1 MNWKTWKAL
10 DAALSDL
17 EERVGLPDFADHA
30 DEIGRALRT
39 PPTSVP
45 KSIDARK
52 ARLAQAKQDHRREI
66 KSIDKKAADVT
77 ACSTPEA
84 QREADEKRI
93 ALSDAVRM
101 ALIGK
106 DIATADAALNELILD
121 FPLDES
127 ISALREDVD
136 RAATS
141 IQNDED
147 RKIAR
152 ILRPVGDLTV
162 VASSDGAPRIV
173 VYWTPESSGLAR
185 EYRVVRQDLQ
195 TLKVSSPFSCEASQF
210 EDTDVVCGVPY
221 KYTVVPC
228 YHGIVVEEA
237 AAETNAAI
245 ATVPITS
252 LNIYGEG
259 IKEYAIAHI
268 SWMLPAYD
276 ETVHL
281 SMILERIHD
290 KERHRVYEAECGT
303 CATST
308 NKVETHGREFTI
320 TTSDE
325 DVVGGET
332 YRYELSLTVSGKVL
346 EPIVREVTI
355 AKLPEL
361 PRVTASCYYQE
372 GRHRLHI
379 EWPDGVSEVCL
390 SASGMRPFKYTK
402 DQFSTESVFIPYED
416 SVRPVE
422 IQAIRRFGQKKI
434 AYGPKE
440 QVRFIDSQRTLFV
453 SVGCAKTGIRAV
465 LSIWQGKEWGIR
477 VSCVDEDGAPV
488 PIPNLEITITNPNE
502 WLNRTFTI
510 SAGTIR
516 ANEFFK
522 FPSEWGVKRGATID
536 VSIADGN
543 GYAYIKYL
551 TSQVIS

>member
-1 MNWKTWKAL
+1 MTQYKTWKAL

-17 EERVGLPDFADHA
+17 EERVGLPDSADLA
-30 DEIGRALRT
+30 DEIGKALRT

-52 ARLAQAKQDHRREI
+52 ARLSQAKQDHRREI

-147 RKIAR
+147 RKTAR

-173 VYWTPESSGLAR
+173 VSWTPESSGLAR

-195 TLKVSSPFSCEASQF
+195 TLKVSSPFSCETSPF

-281 SMILERIHD
+281 SMILERIHGE
-290 KERHRVYEAECGT
+290 ERHRVYEAECGT
-303 CATST
+303 GATST

-325 DVVGGET
+325 DVVAGET
-332 YRYELSLTVSGKVL
+332 YRYELTLTVSGKVL
-346 EPIVREVTI
+346 DPIVREVAI

-361 PRVTASCYYQE
+361 PKVAASCYYQE
-372 GRHRLHI
+372 GRYRLDVV
-379 EWPDGVSEVCL
+379 WPDGISEICL
-390 SASGMRPFKYTK
+390 SSPGAKSILCTK
-402 DQFSTESVFIPYED
+402 EEYSANPIYPYD
-416 SVRPVE
+416 VSVRQVE
-422 IQAIRRFGQKKI
+422 IQAVRRFGNKI
-434 AYGPKE
+434 VYGPNGEVKFKVSRRTLQVSIE
-440 QVRFIDSQRTLFV
+440 RTPRNALAVLKFWEKDSWGMKVRFDDGSSLPAINV
-453 SVGCAKTGIRAV
+453 GVENPGKSV
-465 LSIWQGKEWGIR
+465 
-477 VSCVDEDGAPV
+477 
-488 PIPNLEITITNPNE
+488 
-502 WLNRTFTI
+502 RTFVI
-510 SAGTIR
+510 PVGDIKPDV
-516 ANEFFK
+516 FFP
-522 FPSEWGVKRGATID
+522 FPLDWGVRHGAIID
-536 VSIADGN
+536 VSVLDC
-543 GYAYIKYL
+543 KDRTDYL
-551 TSQVIS
+551 TSREIS

>member
-1 MNWKTWKAL
+1 MTQYKTWKAL

-17 EERVGLPDFADHA
+17 EERVGLPDFADLA
-30 DEIGRALRT
+30 DEIGKALRT
-39 PPTSVP
+39 PPTSVS

-52 ARLAQAKQDHRREI
+52 ARLSQAKQDHRREI
-66 KSIDKKAADVT
+66 KSIDKKAADVI

-136 RAATS
+136 RATTS

-147 RKIAR
+147 RKTAR

-173 VYWTPESSGLAR
+173 VSWTPESSGLAR

-195 TLKVSSPFSCEASQF
+195 TLKVSSPFSCETSPF

-281 SMILERIHD
+281 SMILERIHGE
-290 KERHRVYEAECGT
+290 ERHRVYEAECGT
-303 CATST
+303 GATST

-320 TTSDE
+320 TTFDE
-325 DVVGGET
+325 DVVAGET
-332 YRYELSLTVSGKVL
+332 YSYELTLTVSGKVL
-346 EPIVREVTI
+346 EPIVREVVI

-372 GRHRLHI
+372 GRYRLHI

-390 SASGMRPFKYTK
+390 SASGMRPFRYTK
-402 DQFSTESVFIPYED
+402 DQFSTESVFLPYED

-434 AYGPKE
+434 AYGPQE
-440 QVRFIDSQRTLFV
+440 QVTFIDSRRTLQV
-453 SVGCAKTGIRAV
+453 SVERVPRNAFSVLKFWERDAWGMRIRFDDGSPLPALNVAV
-465 LSIWQGKEWGIR
+465 ENPGKS
-477 VSCVDEDGAPV
+477 V
-488 PIPNLEITITNPNE
+488 
-502 WLNRTFTI
+502 RTFDI
-510 SAGTIR
+510 PVGDIKPDV
-516 ANEFFK
+516 FFP
-522 FPSEWGVKRGATID
+522 FPLDWDVMRGSTID
-536 VSIADGN
+536 VSISDGS
-543 GYAYIKYL
+543 GHAYIKYL